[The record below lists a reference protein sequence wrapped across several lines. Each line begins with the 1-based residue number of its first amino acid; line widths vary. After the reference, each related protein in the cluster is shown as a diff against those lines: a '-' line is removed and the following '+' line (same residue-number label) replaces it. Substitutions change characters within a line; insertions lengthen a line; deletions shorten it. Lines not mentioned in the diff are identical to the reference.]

1 MSWGSN
7 PFSFYFL
14 EDFAKKKKKVLA
26 SLVAQGQ
33 RIHLPTR
40 EMQETQDTPWF
51 GKIPWSRKCKPT
63 PGFFLGK
70 SNGQR
75 NMASC
80 SSWDCKESD
89 MTEQLNAYTQVR
101 FLYPLGFF
109 QDFFLSV
116 FFFSLSIIC
125 LFAHFGSICPTWWSL
140 SFLDLR
146 FGVFI

>member
-51 GKIPWSRKCKPT
+51 GKIPWSRKWQPT
-63 PGFFLGK
+63 PAFLPGK
-70 SNGQR
+70 FHKQR
-75 NMASC
+75 NLTRYTP
-80 SSWDCKESD
+80 WGRIRVRQLSD
-89 MTEQLNAYTQVR
+89 
-101 FLYPLGFF
+101 
-109 QDFFLSV
+109 
-116 FFFSLSIIC
+116 
-125 LFAHFGSICPTWWSL
+125 
-140 SFLDLR
+140 
-146 FGVFI
+146 

>member
-1 MSWGSN
+1 M
-7 PFSFYFL
+7 P
-14 EDFAKKKKKVLA
+14 KKKKKVLA

-33 RIHLPTR
+33 RIHLPTQ
-40 EMQETQDTPWF
+40 EMQETQVHSLVWED
-51 GKIPWSRKCKPT
+51 PWSRKCKPT
-63 PGFFLGK
+63 PVVFLGK

-75 NMASC
+75 SMASY

-89 MTEQLNAYTQVR
+89 MTEQLNAHTQVG

-116 FFFSLSIIC
+116 VFFSLSIIC